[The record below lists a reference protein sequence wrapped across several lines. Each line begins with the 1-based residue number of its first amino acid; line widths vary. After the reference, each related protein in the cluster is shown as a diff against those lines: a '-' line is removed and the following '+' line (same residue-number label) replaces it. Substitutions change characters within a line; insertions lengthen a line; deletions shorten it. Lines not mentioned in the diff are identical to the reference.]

1 MSSKV
6 ISVIGC
12 GQSAKEWYKTPCDLS
27 IGVNDCVKH
36 GHDVDWLVVV
46 NVVQKFQPR
55 LKNDFIDR
63 LKTIIDSKP
72 KRFFCHNGA
81 WKQWF
86 PEAELLQLMPFRG
99 RVQKFRIASSK
110 TSSFVALH
118 LAFQESPT
126 DIILW
131 GIDFQNHPYVHG
143 QLLQS
148 ELSEYRR
155 LFEALEQQ
163 GIKVWI
169 GNDQTVLKDYL
180 PTWNSVTAL

>member
-1 MSSKV
+1 MKV

-12 GQSAKEWYKTPCDLS
+12 GQSAKDWFKTPYDLS

-36 GHDVDWLVVV
+36 GHEVDWLVVV
-46 NVVQKFQPR
+46 NVVQKFQPK
-55 LKNDFIDR
+55 LSNDYVDR
-63 LKTIIDSKP
+63 LGTIINSKP

-86 PEAELLQLMPFRG
+86 PNAELLQLMPFRG

-110 TSSFVALH
+110 TSPFVALH

-126 DIILW
+126 DIVLF
-131 GIDFQNHPYVHG
+131 GIDFQNHPHVHG
-143 QLLQS
+143 KLLQS

-155 LFEALEQQ
+155 LFEALEGQ

-180 PTWNSVTAL
+180 PVWNSVTAQ